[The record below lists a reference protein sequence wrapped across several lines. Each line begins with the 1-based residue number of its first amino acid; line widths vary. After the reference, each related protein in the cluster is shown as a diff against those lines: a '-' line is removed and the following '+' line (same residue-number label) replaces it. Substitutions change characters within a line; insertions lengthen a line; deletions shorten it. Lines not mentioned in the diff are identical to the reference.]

1 MIMKNENDTG
11 EHGEKKEKKQK
22 GEPKKE
28 APKVFK
34 ESKKII
40 RLLDTNIESD
50 MLVGRALLK
59 IKGIGPMFSNSLCIS
74 NGINPRAA
82 LSTLSEEQVRKL
94 EESIKN
100 PNVPAWMMNRRKD
113 MKTGKDIHIT
123 SSDIDINLRDDITLM
138 KKTRAYKGI
147 RHELGQPVRG
157 QRTRSTFR
165 TNKSVGVV
173 KKKAAPAKAGAS
185 K

>member
-1 MIMKNENDTG
+1 MAEKDEKDSQEAKGKKKT
-11 EHGEKKEKKQK
+11 EAKKEV
-22 GEPKKE
+22 
-28 APKVFK
+28 PKVFR

-50 MLVGRALLK
+50 MKIGRALRK
-59 IKGIGPMFSNSLCIS
+59 IKGISFMISNALCIT
-74 NGINPRAA
+74 NGISPNSR
-82 LSTLSEEQVRKL
+82 LESLGEEQIRKL

-100 PNVPAWMMNRRKD
+100 PNVPAWMLNRRKD
-113 MKTGKDIHIT
+113 MKTGNDAHLT
-123 SSDIDINLRDDITLM
+123 STDIDINLREDITLM
-138 KKTRAYKGI
+138 KKMRCYKGI

-173 KKKAAPAKAGAS
+173 KKKAAPAKAAP
-185 K
+185 KK